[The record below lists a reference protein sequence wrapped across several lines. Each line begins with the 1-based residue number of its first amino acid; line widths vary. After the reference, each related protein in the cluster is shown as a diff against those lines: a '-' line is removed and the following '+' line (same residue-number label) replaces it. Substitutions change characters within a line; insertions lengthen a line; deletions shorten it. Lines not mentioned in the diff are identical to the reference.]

1 MPLFLLAPTQ
11 NPLKDAAKV
20 EAIDYTATSK
30 IYFVDLT
37 LTPNSTTQ
45 VKQKRI

>member
-1 MPLFLLAPTQ
+1 MPILPLAPTQ

-20 EAIDYTATSK
+20 EAMIIQQTLK
-30 IYFVDLT
+30 IYLVDLK

-45 VKQKRI
+45 VKQKKI